1 MTIRLYP
8 FAAFVILAVANAAPA
23 AGQEF
28 RAVTR
33 EDARQSAAQRAPRLL
48 IARSDT
54 VAASAAIL
62 ASRLLPDPTASAGYT
77 RSTPRYHAEISLPI
91 DLPWIRNART
101 TAAQSGRLGSQLR
114 LEFARAAAR
123 LDADT
128 AYTAA
133 LAAREQLALGRRNV
147 SDADSLLRIATIR
160 RDAGDASDLDVEL
173 ARILSLQQANDHAMD
188 SLRAEVALLTL
199 QAAMGLA
206 VDTVTIGLADS
217 LYRPTFDG
225 VPGRLGVSLPVA
237 AAQAELRSAEL
248 AAGLQRSS
256 RLVEPVLTAGFETGD
271 PGGSE
276 NGLLPT
282 VGVSIPLPLLNRNR
296 GGVALAEAEV
306 QRAHAALAA
315 VQVETGAELGR
326 ARRAYGVALAQ
337 LDRDGVLLTGAERV
351 SAMSFIAYREGAAT
365 LASVLEAQRTA
376 RDIRAQYVT
385 DLAGA
390 WIARDTF
397 LLLTTTVDP
406 SVP

>member
-1 MTIRLYP
+1 MTTRLSSFSV
-8 FAAFVILAVANAAPA
+8 FAILAVAHPSPA
-23 AGQEF
+23 AGQAL

-33 EDARQSAAQRAPRLL
+33 EEARQSAAERAPRLL

-54 VAASAAIL
+54 LAASAAIL
-62 ASRLLPDPTASAGYT
+62 ASRLFPDPTAGLGYT
-77 RSTPRYHAEISLPI
+77 RSTPRYHAEINLPI
-91 DLPWIRNART
+91 DLPWIRNARSS
-101 TAAQSGRLGSQLR
+101 AARSGRLGSQLR

-133 LAAREQLALGRRNV
+133 LAARAQLTLGRRNV

-173 ARILSLQQANDHAMD
+173 ARILSLQQANDHAVD
-188 SLRAEVALLTL
+188 SLRAEVSILTL

-206 VDTVTIGLADS
+206 VDTVAIALADS
-217 LYRPTFDG
+217 LHRPSFDS
-225 VPGRLGVSLPVA
+225 VPNRSGMSLPVA
-237 AAQAELRSAEL
+237 AAQADLRSAEL
-248 AAGLQRSS
+248 AARLQRSS

-282 VGVSIPLPLLNRNR
+282 VGISIPLPLLNRNR
-296 GGVALAEAEV
+296 GGVALADAEV
-306 QRAHAALAA
+306 QRAHAALVAA
-315 VQVETGAELGR
+315 QVETSVELGR

-337 LDRDGVLLTGAERV
+337 LDRDEVLVTAAERV

-376 RDIRAQYVT
+376 RDIRAQYVA

-390 WIARDTF
+390 WIARDTL

>member
-1 MTIRLYP
+1 MTIRLRP
-8 FAAFVILAVANAAPA
+8 LAALVIYALATASPA
-23 AGQEF
+23 AGQTL
-28 RAVTR
+28 RSVTR
-33 EDARQSAAQRAPRLL
+33 EAARRSAVERAPRLL

-54 VAASAAIL
+54 LAASAAVL
-62 ASRLLPDPTASAGYT
+62 ASRLYLDPTASLGYS

-101 TAAQSGRLGSQLR
+101 AAAQSGRLGSGLR

-123 LDADT
+123 LAADT

-133 LAAREQLALGRRNV
+133 LAARELLALGRRNL
-147 SDADSLLRIATIR
+147 SDADSLLHIATIR

-173 ARILSLQQANDHAMD
+173 ARILSLQQANDHAVD
-188 SLRAEVALLTL
+188 SLRAEVSIFTL

-206 VDTVTIGLADS
+206 VDTITIVLADS
-217 LYRPTFDG
+217 LNRPSFDS
-225 VPGRLGVSLPVA
+225 VPSPMGVSLQVA
-237 AAQAELRSAEL
+237 AAQADLRSAEL
-248 AAGLQRSS
+248 AARLQQSS
-256 RLVEPVLTAGFETGD
+256 RLLEPVLTAGFETGD

-282 VGVSIPLPLLNRNR
+282 IGLSIPLPLLNRNR
-296 GGVALAEAEV
+296 GSVALAEAEV
-306 QRAHAALAA
+306 QRAHSTLAA

-326 ARRAYGVALAQ
+326 ARRAYDVALAQ
-337 LDRDGVLLTGAERV
+337 LDRDEVLVTAAERV
-351 SAMSFIAYREGAAT
+351 STMSFIAYREGAAT

-376 RDIRAQYVT
+376 RDIRAQYVA

-390 WIARDTF
+390 WIAHDTF
-397 LLLTTTVDP
+397 LLLTATVDP